1 MRDEE
6 PGADRKAEGDER
18 IVARAASQLEALL
31 AQGAAPGLH
40 IVATPIGNLGDIGLR
55 ALAVLAR
62 ADIVLCEDTRRAR
75 KLLTHFGIDRRLK
88 VYEEHSAARTRPQIL
103 QWLQAGQSVA
113 LISDAGTPLISD
125 PGFKLVHEAI
135 AVGIPVRTV
144 PGPVAAVA
152 GLSVSGL
159 ATDRFLFEG
168 FLPSKATAR
177 LRRLQELAAIDAT
190 LVLYESPNRLH
201 AVLQDVA
208 EVLGTRDVVIVREM
222 TKRFETHYRGTAQA
236 LLETLEGRELK
247 GEIVLMISP
256 PRHAEVDDAL
266 IVQQLDERMQWM
278 TPRDAVD
285 AVADMLKIQRKHVYR
300 LMISRQK
307 DK

>member
-1 MRDEE
+1 MSNEE
-6 PGADRKAEGDER
+6 PGADRKAGDDER
-18 IVARAASQLEALL
+18 IVARAASQLQALL
-31 AQGAAPGLH
+31 AQEPAPGLH

-55 ALAVLAR
+55 AIAVLAR
-62 ADIVLCEDTRRAR
+62 ADILLCEDTRRAR
-75 KLLTHFGIDRRLK
+75 KLLTHFGISRRLQ
-88 VYEEHSAARTRPQIL
+88 VYEDHNAARVRPQIL
-103 QWLQAGQSVA
+103 ESLQAGQSVA

-125 PGFKLVHEAI
+125 PGFKLVQEAI
-135 AVGIPVRTV
+135 AAGIAVRTV

-152 GLSVSGL
+152 GLSISGL

-168 FLPSKATAR
+168 FLPSKAAAR
-177 LRRLQELAAIDAT
+177 RRRLEEMAAIDAT
-190 LVLYESPNRLH
+190 LVLYESPNRVH

-208 EVLGTRDVVIVREM
+208 DILGARDVAIVREI

-247 GEIVLMISP
+247 GEIVLMIGP
-256 PRHAEVDDAL
+256 PQHAEVDDAL
-266 IVQQLDERMQWM
+266 IVKLLDERMQQM

-300 LMISRQK
+300 LMISRHK
-307 DK
+307 RE